1 MATAEIRLQS
11 ARMNG
16 RRTAQPR
23 RPAVLRLFQAERSE
37 EIFPLLLEEIIA
49 LGNPRALVVDVNLD
63 SGEVTPAA
71 ALKWP
76 RAQMD
81 KFTSALWMQDHPLVQ
96 SCMPPGLKCWKKAIS
111 TTARFTFIP
120 FCIPIAISAGKRT
133 VFAPPVVW
141 RSRTRAGKSACAWKT
156 RSAPPARCALMPRP
170 WWWNCPRTTTEQTV
184 AELR

>member
-1 MATAEIRLQS
+1 MATAEIRLHP
-11 ARMNG
+11 AHMKG

-81 KFTSALWMQDHPLVQ
+81 KFTSALWMQDHPLTGVLHAARPEVLLKSTLHNRPIYVHPILYSNRNLCWEADRIRTSSCLAVQ
-96 SCMPPGLKCWKKAIS
+96 NFRREKRVRLEEQVCS
-111 TTARFTFIP
+111 TCEMRAY
-120 FCIPIAISAGKRT
+120 AA
-133 VFAPPVVW
+133 AVVVELP
-141 RSRTRAGKSACAWKT
+141 K
-156 RSAPPARCALMPRP
+156 
-170 WWWNCPRTTTEQTV
+170 NHTEQTI
-184 AELR
+184 AELG

>member
-1 MATAEIRLQS
+1 MATAEIRFNS

-49 LGNPRALVVDVNLD
+49 LGHPRPIGVDVNLD

-76 RAQMD
+76 RAQME
-81 KFTSALWMQDHPLVQ
+81 KFSSALWMQEHPL
-96 SCMPPGLKCWKKAIS
+96 
-111 TTARFTFIP
+111 
-120 FCIPIAISAGKRT
+120 ISALH
-133 VFAPPVVW
+133 
-141 RSRTRAGKSACAWKT
+141 SAQ
-156 RSAPPARCALMPRP
+156 P
-170 WWWNCPRTTTEQTV
+170 
-184 AELR
+184 